1 MKWLSYTLIT
11 IIVMASLTLLAME
24 DRGYVLI
31 SARGYTIESSL
42 ITWVVLLII
51 AFLIFHY
58 TLRLISN
65 LFQMPRGMM
74 LWRAQRRQERANQTL
89 LDGLVKLA
97 EGDWRRAEKD
107 VLKHISDSRAP
118 MLNYLAAARAAH
130 ELNEYDRRDRYLNL
144 AGQSA
149 NANDAGVKLTQVEL
163 QLSQQQQEQ
172 ALATLRT
179 LQLANPQ
186 HRTVLKTLA
195 NLYLEMGDWKNLIDM
210 IPQLR
215 RRKVFS
221 AVELDALERRAYIAC
236 LSPRPPAPAKQLKD
250 LWYRIPQHVQNHI
263 EVLTTYIKLLLDQ
276 GSSDIVEPMIRNAL
290 KREWNSELARLYGV
304 IDGADPRSQ
313 LTYAEQWLDNKGSD
327 PVLLL
332 TLGRLCLR
340 NRLWGKA
347 RSYFEASVAANGPA
361 EAYNELAHLL
371 ESLGENDLAMRY
383 YREGLSK
390 TSHCEHSVAAGSR
403 LHELEHQSPQHTQA
417 LVSARK

>member
-11 IIVMASLTLLAME
+11 IIIMASLTLLAME
-24 DRGYVLI
+24 NRGYVLI

-42 ITWVVLLII
+42 VTWIVLLII
-51 AFLIFHY
+51 AFLSVHY
-58 TLRLISN
+58 TLRFLAN
-65 LFQMPRGMM
+65 LFQMPRGMKI
-74 LWRAQRRQERANQTL
+74 WREQRRQERANQTL

-107 VLKHISDSRAP
+107 VLKHINDSRAP

-130 ELNEYDRRDRYLNL
+130 ELNEYDRRDRYLKL
-144 AGQSA
+144 AGQ
-149 NANDAGVKLTQVEL
+149 NASVNDAGVKLTQVEL
-163 QLSQQQQEQ
+163 QLSQHQQEQ

-179 LQLANPQ
+179 LQLVNPQ

-195 NLYLEMGDWKNLIDM
+195 NLYLDMGEWNNLIDM

-215 RRKVFS
+215 RRKVFT
-221 AVELDALERRAYIAC
+221 AGELDTLERRAYKAF
-236 LSPRPPAPAKQLKD
+236 LSPHPPASAKQLQD

-263 EVLTTYIKLLLDQ
+263 EVLTTYIQLLLDL
-276 GSSDIVEPMIRNAL
+276 GNSDIVEPMIRNAL
-290 KREWNSELARLYGV
+290 KREWNSELVRLYGV
-304 IDGADPRSQ
+304 IDGADPRAQ
-313 LTYAEQWLDNKGSD
+313 LAYAEHWLEREGSD

-361 EAYNELAHLL
+361 ETYNELAHLL
-371 ESLGENDLAMRY
+371 ETMGESELAMRY
-383 YREGLSK
+383 YREGLAK

-403 LHELEHQSPQHTQA
+403 LLELEHQPLQKPQT
-417 LVSARK
+417 LISARK